1 MKKALL
7 LALLLSP
14 LPAAAQ
20 GGRPPAPAASVT
32 AAFNYA
38 TPDGLISRRAGLL
51 GEAESRAFRAVDVEF
66 FLNKPFSRADL
77 FAALRRALG
86 PGPRR

>member
-1 MKKALL
+1 MPVVV
-7 LALLLSP
+7 S
-14 LPAAAQ
+14 
-20 GGRPPAPAASVT
+20 G
-32 AAFNYA
+32 
-38 TPDGLISRRAGLL
+38 GLL